1 MIHDDDDGRDG
12 DMGERDKIEGLSWL
26 SMASVSLLSA
36 ASKGPVACGPVGL
49 WACGACDLGV
59 YRTVG
64 AGANLGYP
72 RARKQGGGQR
82 GIVTKKRAV
91 CDERTIQRPIPITTP
106 YRNHGHRQA
115 QSSLKHTARFGLR
128 QLIDWVSYDRSV
140 SVEQFNSGFAD
151 KTAVLHLVDRATS
164 TRHVQPLQ
172 L

>member
-1 MIHDDDDGRDG
+1 MTTTTDVKGR
-12 DMGERDKIEGLSWL
+12 GESATRSRVCCGYQWHPFLYCRPHQKDLWPVGLW
-26 SMASVSLLSA
+26 
-36 ASKGPVACGPVGL
+36 ACGPVGL

-72 RARKQGGGQR
+72 RARKQGER

-106 YRNHGHRQA
+106 YRNHHHRQA

-128 QLIDWVSYDRSV
+128 QLIDWVSNDRSV

-151 KTAVLHLVDRATS
+151 
-164 TRHVQPLQ
+164 
-172 L
+172 